1 MILDKLT
8 LNKPVIE
15 VENSVR
21 PNPKVSVILLTY
33 NHEDYIAQSIES
45 ILNQE
50 TDFEFE
56 ILIGEDDSTDDT
68 RKICLDYAK
77 KYPSK
82 IRLFLHHK
90 ENKIAANGVPNGKF
104 NLLYSIEM
112 CRGEYIAICEG
123 DDYWHLPQKLQ
134 IQTDFMVKN
143 PEFKTITTD
152 FTKLYVHNNFKKH
165 AFNKVVKMELV
176 DRTIEPVDIFNKQ
189 VKIMRMCTYFFKAE
203 LLKSFFPLVMETA
216 GDIQILLHAFHFGKI
231 KYLAIDTST
240 YRVMN
245 ESASKTKDYSK
256 RQRFLWNY
264 IVFMDKAIS
273 YYNLGN
279 SEKSY
284 LKKQKMMFE
293 IRESSERKQFFK
305 TNFIGLKMIANG
317 YFSKNI
323 LRNIKYSFRK

>member
-1 MILDKLT
+1 MILEKLIIK
-8 LNKPVIE
+8 KPVIE
-15 VENSVR
+15 VENSVTLK
-21 PNPKVSVILLTY
+21 PKVSVILLTF
-33 NHEDYIAQSIES
+33 NHEDYIVQCIES

-50 TDFEFE
+50 TDFDIE
-56 ILIGEDDSTDDT
+56 ILIGEDDSTDNT
-68 RKICLDYAK
+68 RKICLDFAK
-77 KYPSK
+77 KFPSK

-104 NLLYSIEM
+104 NLLYLIEM

-123 DDYWHLPQKLQ
+123 DDFWHLPQKLK
-134 IQTDFMVKN
+134 IQTDFIENN

-152 FTKLYVHNNFKKH
+152 FTKLYVHNNLKKH
-165 AFNKVVKMELV
+165 AFNKVVKMEIS
-176 DRTIEPVDIFNKQ
+176 DRTIEPIDIFKKQ
-189 VKIMRMCTYFFKAE
+189 VKIMRLCTYFFKAE

-216 GDIQILLHAFHFGKI
+216 GDIQILLHAFSYGKI

-264 IVFMDKAIS
+264 ILFMEKAIS
-273 YYNLGN
+273 HYNLGKC
-279 SEKSY
+279 EKSY

-293 IRESSERKQFFK
+293 IRESSERKEFFK
-305 TNFIGLKMIANG
+305 TNVIGLKMLANG

-323 LRNIKYSFRK
+323 LRNIKYSFRT

>member
-8 LNKPVIE
+8 INKPVIE
-15 VENSVR
+15 VENTVTKQ
-21 PNPKVSVILLTY
+21 PKVSVILLTY

-50 TDFEFE
+50 TDYDFE

-68 RKICLDYAK
+68 RKICLEYAK
-77 KYPSK
+77 KYPTK

-104 NLLYSIEM
+104 NLLYLIEM
-112 CRGEYIAICEG
+112 CRGGFIAICEG
-123 DDYWHLPQKLQ
+123 DDYWHHPQKLQ
-134 IQTDFMVKN
+134 IQTDFMEN
-143 PEFKTITTD
+143 YPEFTTITTD

-165 AFNKVVKMELV
+165 AFNKTVKMELE
-176 DRTIEPVDIFNKQ
+176 DRTIEPLNIFKTQ

-203 LLKSFFPLVMETA
+203 LLKCFYPLVMETA
-216 GDIQILLHAFHFGKI
+216 GDIQILLHAFHFGRI
-231 KYLAIDTST
+231 KYLAVDTST

-256 RQRFLWNY
+256 RQRFLRNY
-264 IVFMDKAIS
+264 IVFMEKAIT
-273 YYNLGN
+273 YYDLGK

-284 LKKQKMMFE
+284 LKKQKMMYE
-293 IRESSERKQFFK
+293 IRESSERKQIFK
-305 TNFIGLKMIANG
+305 TNLIGLKMIAHG
-317 YFSKNI
+317 HFSKNI
-323 LRNIKYSFRK
+323 LRNIKYSFRR

>member
-1 MILDKLT
+1 MILNKLSIY
-8 LNKPVIE
+8 KPILE
-15 VENSVR
+15 VENAVVL
-21 PNPKVSVILLTY
+21 NPKVSVILLTY
-33 NHEDYIAQSIES
+33 NHENYIAQSIES

-68 RKICLDYAK
+68 RKICLEYAQ

-112 CRGEYIAICEG
+112 CRGSYIATCEG
-123 DDYWHLPQKLQ
+123 DDYWHLKQKLQ
-134 IQTDFMVKN
+134 IQTDFMENN
-143 PEFKTITTD
+143 PEFTTIATD
-152 FTKLYVHNNFKKH
+152 FTKLYVHNNLKKH
-165 AFNKVVKMELV
+165 AFNKIVKMELK
-176 DRTIEPVDIFNKQ
+176 DRTIEPINIFKTQ
-189 VKIMRMCTYFFKAE
+189 IKIMRMCTYFFKAE
-203 LLKSFFPLVMETA
+203 LLKSFYPLIMETA
-216 GDIQILLHAFHFGKI
+216 GDIQILLHAFQFGKI
-231 KYLAIDTST
+231 KYLAIDSST

-264 IVFMDKAIS
+264 IVFIEKAITHYHLDS
-273 YYNLGN
+273 K
-279 SEKSY
+279 EQTY
-284 LKKQKMMFE
+284 LKKQKMMYQ
-293 IRESSERKQFFK
+293 IREYSERKQFLK
-305 TNFIGLKMIANG
+305 TNLIGLKMIAYG

-323 LRNIKYSFRK
+323 FRNINHSLRK